1 MEEKIIEKKKPYSWG
16 PLYETLQ
23 EMLKNGDELPDE
35 GLKKGFELFHRLDNA
50 KGRSE
55 VEKVLKEANLTREE
69 QLRLNS
75 PCLDGI
81 IISVQKPHPAA
92 YAILNTCLDT
102 CIFFSECFTVKYVR
116 LACIAG
122 NYRFLK
128 YMIETTGVVNN
139 LEACMEEA
147 CKYLHS
153 EIIELLTEYI
163 IKNKPDGYTDVCS
176 IGLLWLTD
184 MWSYESYNCFNLV
197 EMVINA
203 GADINCNDSEPLRN
217 AYENKNISL
226 MKFLLQKGARPIPE
240 VVGYLQGFEVATKL
254 SLL

>member
-23 EMLKNGDELPDE
+23 EMIQNGDELPDE

-81 IISVQKPHPAA
+81 IISVQKPHLPA
-92 YAILNTCLDT
+92 YAIFNTCLDT
-102 CIFFSECFTVKYVR
+102 CIFFSECFNKQYSR
-116 LACIAG
+116 LACISG
-122 NYRFLK
+122 NQHYLK
-128 YMIETTGVVNN
+128 YIIETTGVVNN
-139 LEACMEEA
+139 LKECIEEA
-147 CKYLHS
+147 CKFLHS
-153 EIIELLTEYI
+153 EIIELLTKYI
-163 IKNKPDGYTDVCS
+163 IKNKPDGYTNACS
-176 IGLLWLTD
+176 VGLTWLTYVWD
-184 MWSYESYNCFNLV
+184 YESYNCLDLV

-203 GADINCNDSEPLRN
+203 GADINYNELEPLRN

-226 MKFLLQKGARPIPE
+226 MKFLLQKGALPIPE
-240 VVGYLQGFEVATKL
+240 VVGYLQGVEAAAKL